1 MKKKSYIQSYFD
13 LMNKCTPTT
22 KILKI
27 QRRRLSMFFITTTF
41 FSDVV

>member
-1 MKKKSYIQSYFD
+1 
-13 LMNKCTPTT
+13 MNKCTLVT